1 MSKTLQY
8 LYSYFIQTS
17 YFHGWVGVG
26 CKKGGLKGI
35 EANEIVAWSIATF
48 SAKKIDDDDN
58 VQNYDDDDGVG
69 WGVSEK
75 LQIS

>member
-1 MSKTLQY
+1 M
-8 LYSYFIQTS
+8 
-17 YFHGWVGVG
+17 GVG

-58 VQNYDDDDGVG
+58 LQNYDDDDGVG